1 MDARELKVFEAVA
14 RHGRMVQAATELNT
28 VQSNVTAQI
37 RRLEEE
43 LGVALFE
50 RHARGVTLAP
60 PGRRL
65 LPYAKKL
72 AAMVDE
78 ARRAALDDGTPQG
91 SLVVGALETTTALRL
106 SPLLNRYVGAHPNV
120 DLSLRTGTTCELVDR
135 VRAGELEGAFVCG
148 PIASSELEVR
158 HAFTEELVLLT
169 GPRLQSLDDLER
181 TTTELRIIVLR
192 AGCSYRQRLEEIL
205 ARRGYRAGT
214 SAGIRIAGSDTRVR
228 GSRARRHVTAGS
240 ARRQCLAGRPSD
252 ARAAAARCPSRDSLH
267 SPPRRLLLK
276 RAARLSRCGS
286 DARADRSTPCQP
298 SHGNYSAPIRAHIGA
313 RRARRAPCGKRP
325 DRCLFA

>member
-1 MDARELKVFEAVA
+1 MDARDLKVFEAVA
-14 RHGRMVQAATELNT
+14 RHGRMSQAATELNT

-78 ARRAALDDGTPQG
+78 ARRAALDDGTPRG

-205 ARRGYRAGT
+205 ARRGIVPVRVLEFGSLEAILGCVAAGL
-214 SAGIRIAGSDTRVR
+214 G
-228 GSRARRHVTAGS
+228 VTLLPGALVDS
-240 ARRQCLAGRPSD
+240 VW
-252 ARAAAARCPSRDSLH
+252 RDGLRMH
-267 SPPRRLLLK
+267 ALPPRDAQVETLFIHRRDGYCSSAL
-276 RAARLSRCGS
+276 RAFL
-286 DARADRSTPCQP
+286 DVVLT
-298 SHGNYSAPIRAHIGA
+298 HAPTEA
-313 RRARRAPCGKRP
+313 RRANDHTETTQRQSVPTLVPAERDVHPVASGLI
-325 DRCLFA
+325 DAS